1 MARSLGLSAYLAIA
15 RREAPIL
22 DSIQCVRPDGIVVW
36 LHCSDPARADSLARL
51 GLRLRTQRG
60 DLTLILTTSPGHPLP
75 RNMPKGVTFQECASE
90 NPQDIEKF
98 LEHWKPDT
106 CLWLGPWL
114 RPALIDAAYNQNVP
128 MFLLDAQE
136 PSLENRR
143 WRLMSE
149 PVKATLNRF
158 ERILAHSK
166 GSEPRLRRLVQEPR
180 RVLTSGALLEDSPAL
195 PCNDTDLDEL
205 THAFGGRP
213 VWLASQVQTKELT
226 AILEAHR
233 SVSRMSHRALLVL
246 VPDQA
251 SDAEDIASLCRDD
264 GWRVGNWEN
273 GDIPQHNTQILI
285 SEDKHALGLWY
296 RVAPVTLMGSS
307 LASGHG
313 GRNPLEPA
321 ALGSAILYGPG
332 VRDYLDSYSRLAQAG
347 AARIVKDASSLTSAL
362 SLVFAPDQAAAMAHA
377 GWEVVSEGAEVSD
390 QIIALVQ
397 DALDEREAT

>member
-1 MARSLGLSAYLAIA
+1 MVRSLGLSAYLAIA
-15 RREAPIL
+15 RREAPTL
-22 DSIQCVRPDGIVVW
+22 DSIQDERPDGLVVW
-36 LHCSDPARADSLARL
+36 LHSSDPARADSLARL
-51 GLRLRTQRG
+51 GLRLQAQRG

-75 RNMPKGVTFQECASE
+75 RDLPKGVTFQECASE
-90 NPQDIEKF
+90 NPHDVQMF
-98 LEHWKPDT
+98 LDHWKPDT

-114 RPALIDAAYNQNVP
+114 RPALIDAAHRQNIP
-128 MFLLDAQE
+128 LFLLDAEE

-166 GSEPRLRRLVQEPR
+166 TSEPRLRRLVQEPR

-195 PCNDTDLDEL
+195 ACNDVELDEL
-205 THAFGGRP
+205 TNAIGGRP
-213 VWLASQVQTKELT
+213 VWLASQVQTKELA

-233 SVSRMSHRALLVL
+233 AVSRMSHRTLLVL

-251 SDAEDIASLCRDD
+251 SDADDIANKCRDED
-264 GWRVGNWEN
+264 WRVGNWEN

-285 SEDKHALGLWY
+285 SEDKRALGLWY

-397 DALDEREAT
+397 DSLDDREAT